1 MRAALCTFAILFGF
15 TTLGYAGDVDK
26 HKTQKQIRIPALEQ
40 NGYTAKFGIDETQIW
55 DTPDIYGRKPS
66 WQDNSDRPVGLTIS
80 RPFQY

>member
-1 MRAALCTFAILFGF
+1 MRAALCTFVILFGC
-15 TTLGYAGDVDK
+15 TTLAHAGDVDK
-26 HKTQKQIRIPALEQ
+26 SKNQKQIRIPALEQ
-40 NGYTAKFGIDETQIW
+40 NGYAARFGIDETQIW